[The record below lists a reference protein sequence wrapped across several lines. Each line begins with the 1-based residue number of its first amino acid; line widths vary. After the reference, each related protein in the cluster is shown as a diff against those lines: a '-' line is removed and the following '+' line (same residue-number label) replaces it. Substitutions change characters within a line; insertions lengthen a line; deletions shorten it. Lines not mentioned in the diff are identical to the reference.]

1 MHSNTAVHH
10 AILGCLVNGSLGRDA
25 TRRARQSRVLEL
37 LLWPQAFMKVEL
49 MQLLNP
55 GDRAMANSRGETPIE
70 LAVRQGAEELV
81 VHLLDWDSDMQ
92 QRASNTGQLG
102 ADGELGASSTNELS
116 SLSNYTIC
124 TAATRP
130 PSRVCVRAHASCGS

>member
-49 MQLLNP
+49 MQRLNP
-55 GDRAMANSRGETPIE
+55 AMANSQGETPIE
-70 LAVRQGAEELV
+70 LGKGRR
-81 VHLLDWDSDMQ
+81 S
-92 QRASNTGQLG
+92 
-102 ADGELGASSTNELS
+102 
-116 SLSNYTIC
+116 
-124 TAATRP
+124 
-130 PSRVCVRAHASCGS
+130 

>member
-49 MQLLNP
+49 MQRLNP
-55 GDRAMANSRGETPIE
+55 GDPAMALSLI
-70 LAVRQGAEELV
+70 
-81 VHLLDWDSDMQ
+81 HL
-92 QRASNTGQLG
+92 
-102 ADGELGASSTNELS
+102 
-116 SLSNYTIC
+116 
-124 TAATRP
+124 
-130 PSRVCVRAHASCGS
+130 